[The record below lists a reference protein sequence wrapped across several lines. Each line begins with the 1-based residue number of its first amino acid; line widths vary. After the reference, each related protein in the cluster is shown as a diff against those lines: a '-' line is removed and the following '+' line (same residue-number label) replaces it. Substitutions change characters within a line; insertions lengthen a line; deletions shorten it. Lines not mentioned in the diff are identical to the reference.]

1 VDQVAQSGVLTMGE
15 AQTSSRQVL
24 IFGPFSLHMSQRVLR
39 EGERPIRLGSR
50 ALEILLLL
58 VERAGELVR
67 KDELIAHAWP
77 NMFVEETTLRVHVAA
92 LRKALGHDQNG
103 ARYIESVT
111 GRGYRFVAPVTHFE
125 DDTPASIIQIA
136 AGQCRLGWPA
146 LLIWMIGCSDTVGA
160 LTGRLPQQ
168 RLVTITGPG
177 SVSKTA
183 VGLAAA
189 EKLAFSYSHGASFV
203 ELTSVT
209 DPRLVASKLASVLGL
224 EVPSDDP
231 VPAVLTFLGDKRL
244 LIVLD
249 NCEHVINAAASF
261 AEVSAKDSLPDHKSA
276 RACCE
281 SRTNDVAVQADAD
294 RPTEAV
300 RTEPRP
306 NGIDR

>member
-1 VDQVAQSGVLTMGE
+1 MMGE
-15 AQTSSRQVL
+15 AQTSNRQVL

-58 VERAGELVR
+58 VERAGELVG
-67 KDELIAHAWP
+67 KDELIARVWP
-77 NMFVEETTLRVHVAA
+77 NLFVEETTLRVHVAA
-92 LRKALGHDQNG
+92 LRKALGHNQSG

-111 GRGYRFVAPVTHFE
+111 GRGYRFVAPVTHSE
-125 DDTPASIIQIA
+125 DDGPASIIA

-160 LTGRLPQQ
+160 LVGRLPQQ
-168 RLVTITGPG
+168 RLVTITEPG
-177 SVSKTA
+177 SVGKTT

-189 EKLAFSYSHGASFV
+189 EKLASSYSHGASFV

-209 DPRLVASKLASVLGL
+209 DLRLIASTLASALGL

-231 VPAVLTFLGDKRL
+231 VPAVLTFLGDKQL

-249 NCEHVINAAASF
+249 NCEHVIDAAACL

-276 RACCE
+276 RADT
-281 SRTNDVAVQADAD
+281 SRS
-294 RPTEAV
+294 
-300 RTEPRP
+300 
-306 NGIDR
+306 